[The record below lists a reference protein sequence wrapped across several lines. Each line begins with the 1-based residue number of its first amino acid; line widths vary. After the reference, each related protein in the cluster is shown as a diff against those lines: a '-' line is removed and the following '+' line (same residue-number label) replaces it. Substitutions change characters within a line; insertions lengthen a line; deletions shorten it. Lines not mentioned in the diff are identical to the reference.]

1 MRKSISCRA
10 STASE
15 VQRSG
20 ATRFCTARVRSLY
33 TSAEKRAR
41 LMTNRGFAA
50 RQTSKTCNAQTER
63 QGVATCQRVMLLPTA
78 EVIRLSWTAYLHRA
92 QYMSASEHARLLG
105 MWPG

>member
-15 VQRSG
+15 AKRSG

-41 LMTNRGFAA
+41 LITNRGFAA
-50 RQTSKTCNAQTER
+50 RQTSNTCGAHTEH
-63 QGVATCQRVMLLPTA
+63 QADAPCQNSCCCRPLRPSGFGGLRAV
-78 EVIRLSWTAYLHRA
+78 HRA
-92 QYMSASEHARLLG
+92 GSCC
-105 MWPG
+105 